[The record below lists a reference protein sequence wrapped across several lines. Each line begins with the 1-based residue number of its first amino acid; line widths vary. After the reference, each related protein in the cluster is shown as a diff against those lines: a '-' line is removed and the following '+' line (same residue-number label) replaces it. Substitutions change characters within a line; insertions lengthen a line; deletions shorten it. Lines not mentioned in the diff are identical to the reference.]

1 MTLFE
6 PLFIAV
12 LVALFAGVLIGA
24 FRWGRGNRTGAIR
37 LLKKLCLW
45 VTVYMTI
52 DITVGLASSREFHK
66 AGDIQC
72 YDDWCIR
79 PLGARRTH
87 DGLVEVSMELSSRAR
102 QVPQGER
109 GTFAYLLDLEGHRYD
124 ALSVPRNVPFHT
136 LLQPGQTAISVL
148 QFRIPAQL
156 GQVHFVYEHS
166 GFPIQLF
173 IIGQAGSWIYGPPIT
188 LLDVL

>member
-6 PLFIAV
+6 PLFIAL
-12 LVALFAGVLIGA
+12 LVALITGVIIGA

-37 LLKKLCLW
+37 LLKQLCFW
-45 VTVYMTI
+45 VTVYMAI
-52 DITVGLASSREFHK
+52 DIAVGLASSREFHK

-72 YDDWCIR
+72 YDDWCIC
-79 PLGARRTH
+79 PLGARRTR

-102 QVPQGER
+102 RVPQGER
-109 GTFAYLLDLEGHRYD
+109 GTFAYLLDIEGHRYD
-124 ALSVPRNVPFHT
+124 ALSVPSNVPFDT
-136 LLQPGQTAISVL
+136 LLQPGQTAMAVR

-156 GQVHFVYEHS
+156 SQVHFVYEHS